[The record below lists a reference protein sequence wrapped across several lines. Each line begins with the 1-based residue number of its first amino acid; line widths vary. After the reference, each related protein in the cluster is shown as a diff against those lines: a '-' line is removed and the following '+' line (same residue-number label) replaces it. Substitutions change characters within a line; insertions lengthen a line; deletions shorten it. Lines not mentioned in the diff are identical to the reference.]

1 MNGALSTERRTLGLG
16 TAIAATVGVLWVS
29 STFWSH
35 QHAKKELM
43 ELPPEERMSL
53 YERTLAT
60 VRTTC
65 AHSIGSELRDFCQA
79 QASFL
84 SGFPEC
90 NSECQRECENFRP
103 RPTK

>member
-1 MNGALSTERRTLGLG
+1 MNGLSTERRTLSLG
-16 TAIAATVGVLWVS
+16 AAIAASVGVLWVG

-43 ELPPEERMSL
+43 ELPAEERVSL

-60 VRTTC
+60 LRTTC
-65 AHSIGSELRDFCQA
+65 VHSIGSELRDFCQE

-90 NSECQRECENFRP
+90 NSECQRECQKSRP